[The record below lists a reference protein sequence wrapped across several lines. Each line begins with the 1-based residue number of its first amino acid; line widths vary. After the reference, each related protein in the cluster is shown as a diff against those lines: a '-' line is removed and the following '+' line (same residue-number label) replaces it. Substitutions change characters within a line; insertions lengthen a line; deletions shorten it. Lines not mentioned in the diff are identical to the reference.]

1 MPASRQK
8 LARSHLR
15 VAYNLKKGG
24 ASPSRVSLLLTA
36 IAVFFRVAWVNLV
49 AVAGS
54 IAALFPLLARRRPVG
69 MRASRPRERSARV
82 IPLEA
87 RRRAQG
93 R

>member
-1 MPASRQK
+1 VPPFRQK
-8 LARSHLR
+8 LARSYLR
-15 VAYNLKKGG
+15 VAYTLDKGG

-49 AVAGS
+49 AVAGTV
-54 IAALFPLLARRRPVG
+54 AALFPLLGRRRPVG
-69 MRASRPRERSARV
+69 TRSSRLRDRGAPV